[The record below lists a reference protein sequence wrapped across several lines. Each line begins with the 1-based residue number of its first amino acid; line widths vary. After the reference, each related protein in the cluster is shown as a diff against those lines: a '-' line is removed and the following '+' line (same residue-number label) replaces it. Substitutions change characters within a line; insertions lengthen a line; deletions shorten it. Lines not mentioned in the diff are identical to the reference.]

1 MKPETE
7 TMPYIADIALMCKK
21 RRKAIFTHSGQRSL
35 DFVFG
40 MQTVILNYFFFKY
53 MRQNRHHNLNIVQCT
68 RLTTRCFFL

>member
-21 RRKAIFTHSGQRSL
+21 RRKAIFTHSRERSL

-40 MQTVILNYFFFKY
+40 MQTVILNFFF
-53 MRQNRHHNLNIVQCT
+53 LNT
-68 RLTTRCFFL
+68 RGKIGTTI